1 MLTCSISSPL
11 SSGRLA
17 FSLLKIDSL
26 IQAGVSS
33 FIGVV
38 VVVVAVVVVVG
49 SGAAVVWFGVGFV
62 VVVVAGLLAGEF
74 KL

>member
-1 MLTCSISSPL
+1 M
-11 SSGRLA
+11 A

-33 FIGVV
+33 FIGV
-38 VVVVAVVVVVG
+38 AVVVVVVGCGAG

-62 VVVVAGLLAGEF
+62 VDVVAGLLAGGV

>member
-33 FIGVV
+33 FIGVAV
-38 VVVVAVVVVVG
+38 VVVVVVVVG